1 MKRITPAAFYHIALA
16 IGNSHD
22 LRTSSIEF
30 LKELVEQ
37 TNSKYACFYIYSK
50 YMRKGEQDST
60 SLILISSY
68 PEKTDNIQ
76 LDAKNTLIPAIG
88 SNQAFYVFQ
97 YNSEEISTLPD
108 YYPED
113 KDDHIIIPVK
123 ELGFIQLVTKNVK
136 KSLLQKRESVFEN
149 EDSEH
154 LSLLMSK
161 FGRSIV
167 PFLAIAGTNR
177 TSNFDDLIHDFNEK
191 SNIDDNDFLKRL
203 LATISHEIRNPFNLL
218 LGYTALLK
226 ETSLDD
232 TQRNYINVIGSSS
245 VSLYDVINKS
255 LQFTNIYFKQLN
267 INYQLFDIHSLIED
281 ITKRYTFE
289 ADKKSLKFK
298 LTTSIS
304 EELRIIGDKAR
315 LNDILSYL
323 LSNAVKFTERGEI
336 KLEITIKLLPESE
349 CQLYFSI
356 ADTGKGFDV
365 STVERILRYFGQE
378 DNSISRN
385 YGGLGLG
392 LSISKYLI
400 HKMGGKLTIN
410 SAPGLGS
417 TFMFD
422 LKFKIEN
429 QATTPYLLNLTNLK
443 PELTSKINI
452 LLVDDDPY
460 QRDMGKE
467 ILKEWNLTFAENGLE
482 AVTLLKQG
490 AQFDL
495 ILMDIRMPVMDGITA
510 TKIIR
515 QELKSKI
522 VIIALSGEAI
532 RGSIE
537 ESEKAGMNAFV
548 SKPYDKEKLIYSI
561 ISNLQTPL
569 LTDIIPPASKKTGI
583 KNMQGLFVVNK
594 DSPLVITH
602 SLVNSDCK
610 FDIVD
615 NLSEASE
622 LVDVK
627 FYDFIL
633 LDVDL
638 IETNIEMIT
647 KNAETVLIAYS
658 TDDSDLTRQMCV
670 DLNIDG
676 LLIKEAA
683 PAINF
688 QTDIR
693 EIIDYRPLKQK
704 NTIITTDR
712 LYDISLLQNLIG
724 KDEAGLKELIHFYLD
739 HMPAYI
745 NQIKTALQNHDYNQ
759 LSRVAHSLKSTVKQY
774 KIKNIVE
781 NLEKLEYMD
790 QGKINHNEVENL
802 VSEITSVLEISV
814 QQLTEDFQ

>member
-1 MKRITPAAFYHIALA
+1 MKRITPAAFYHIALS
-16 IGNSHD
+16 IGNSND
-22 LRTSSIEF
+22 LQKSSIEF
-30 LKELVEQ
+30 IKELVEQ
-37 TNSKYACFYIYSK
+37 TNSKYACFYIYGK
-50 YMRKGEQDST
+50 YMPIQVKDSSALT
-60 SLILISSY
+60 LISTY

-88 SNQAFYVFQ
+88 SNQAFYIFQ

-108 YYPED
+108 FYPED

-123 ELGFIQLVTKNVK
+123 ELGFIQLVTANVK
-136 KSLLQKRESVFEN
+136 KSFLQKRESVFEN
-149 EDSEH
+149 EDSEN
-154 LSLLMSK
+154 LSLLISK
-161 FGRSIV
+161 FGRSIE
-167 PFLAIAGTNR
+167 PFLSIAASIRTNYV
-177 TSNFDDLIHDFNEK
+177 DDLIHDFNEK
-191 SNIDDNDFLKRL
+191 VNIDDKDFLKKL

-218 LGYTALLK
+218 LGYTTLLK

-232 TQRNYINVIGSSS
+232 TQRNYINVISSSS

-267 INYQLFDIHSLIED
+267 INYQLFEVGSLIDD
-281 ITKRYTFE
+281 ISKRYSFE
-289 ADKKSLKFK
+289 AHKKNLKFK
-298 LTTSIS
+298 LTIS
-304 EELRIIGDKAR
+304 NTKELRIIGDKAR

-336 KLEITIKLLPESE
+336 TLEINTKILSESE
-349 CQLYFSI
+349 CRIYFSI

-365 STVERILRYFGQE
+365 STIDRISRYFGQE

-392 LSISKYLI
+392 LSIAKYLI
-400 HKMGGKLTIN
+400 SKMGGRLNID
-410 SAPGLGS
+410 SSPGIGS
-417 TFMFD
+417 SFKFD
-422 LKFKIEN
+422 LKCQIDN
-429 QATTPYLLNLTNLK
+429 QSIPSHLVNLTNLN
-443 PELTSKINI
+443 PALTAKINI

-515 QELKSKI
+515 EELKSKI

-532 RGSIE
+532 RDSIE

-548 SKPYDKEKLIYSI
+548 SKPYDKEKLLYSI
-561 ISNLQTPL
+561 VSNLQTSML
-569 LTDIIPPASKKTGI
+569 SDIAKLATKNIGI
-583 KNMQGLFVVNK
+583 ANMQGLFVVNK
-594 DSPLVITH
+594 NYHLVITH
-602 SLVNSDCK
+602 SLANSDCES
-610 FDIVD
+610 DLVD
-615 NLSEASE
+615 SLNEASK
-622 LVDVK
+622 LIDLK
-627 FYDFIL
+627 FYNFIL
-633 LDVDL
+633 LDLDL
-638 IETNIEMIT
+638 IDNSIAQISR
-647 KNAETVLIAYS
+647 NAETVLIAYS
-658 TDDSDLTRQMCV
+658 TDDSDLTRQMCIE
-670 DLNIDG
+670 LNIDG
-676 LLIKEAA
+676 ILIKKAA
-683 PAINF
+683 PALNF
-688 QTDIR
+688 QSEIR

-712 LYDISLLQNLIG
+712 LYDISLLQKFIG
-724 KDEAGLKELIHFYLD
+724 KDEAGLKELIHIYLD

-745 NQIKTALQNHDYNQ
+745 NQIKSALQNHDYDQ

-774 KIKNIVE
+774 KIKNIVKNIE
-781 NLEKLEYMD
+781 NLEYMD
-790 QGKINHNEVENL
+790 PGKINHNEVENL
-802 VSEITSVLEISV
+802 VSEITNVLEMSI